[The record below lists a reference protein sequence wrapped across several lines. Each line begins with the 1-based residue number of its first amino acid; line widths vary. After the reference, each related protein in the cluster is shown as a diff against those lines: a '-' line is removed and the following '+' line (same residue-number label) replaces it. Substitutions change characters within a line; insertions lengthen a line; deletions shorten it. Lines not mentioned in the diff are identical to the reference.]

1 MDFCT
6 PSVIYVIFSL
16 TQILIDTFKGLY
28 NMAFMK
34 MVIMIMITLLLN
46 ILCESG
52 LQIIA
57 WFIVFIPFIFM
68 TVVATLL
75 LYIFGLSASS
85 GKVIYSY
92 NNQTSILPVPV
103 PVAAKTINTNS
114 ASTNTQT
121 ASITPPLWYSSSSE
135 YQSGPL

>member
-103 PVAAKTINTNS
+103 PFAAKTINTNS

-121 ASITPPLWYSSSSE
+121 ASITPPLWYSSSPE